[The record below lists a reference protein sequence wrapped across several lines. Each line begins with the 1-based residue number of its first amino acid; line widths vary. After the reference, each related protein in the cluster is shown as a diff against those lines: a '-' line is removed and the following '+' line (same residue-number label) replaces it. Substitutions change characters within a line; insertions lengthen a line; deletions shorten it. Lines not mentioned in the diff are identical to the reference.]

1 MRQRRGF
8 TSRIL
13 IAAMAFGAGPAALP
27 ASAQQAPPMQEIPAP
42 KAFGG
47 EMQLKAAT
55 QALASEPE
63 SWVRIG
69 NSLIVHNVAAPTL
82 TPFLPP
88 AGTANGAAV
97 IIAPGGGFMMLS
109 MNSEGWDV
117 ARWLA
122 SKGVTAFVLKYRLS
136 ATPAAAN
143 GLFSLMAARL
153 GGKDD
158 FRVAPWFIE
167 GRRIATEDALEAMR
181 VVRANAA
188 KWHLDPGKVGFMG
201 FSAGAFTTL
210 SLVEAS
216 DAATMPSFVAPIYG
230 PLGTPA
236 AALPATL
243 PPMWTSI
250 ASDDP
255 LLGKTDFGLIN
266 AWRRNGGAVEFHL
279 YEKGGHGYGFAGT
292 PGTTT
297 VNWRADFLA
306 WLQSRGY
313 YREARAAQ

>member
-1 MRQRRGF
+1 M
-8 TSRIL
+8 SRFPNWSL
-13 IAAMAFGAGPAALP
+13 IRAAALLCIAGMAGIP
-27 ASAQQAPPMQEIPAP
+27 ASAQQAPLLVEVPAP
-42 KAFGG
+42 AALSG
-47 EMQLKAAT
+47 EMRLKTAT
-55 QALASEPE
+55 PALATAPE
-63 SWVRIG
+63 SWVRLG
-69 NSLIVHNVAAPTL
+69 NSLIVHNVAQPTL
-82 TPFLPP
+82 TPFFPP
-88 AGTANGAAV
+88 AGKANGTAV
-97 IIAPGGGFMMLS
+97 VIAPGGGFMMLS

-122 SKGVTAFVLKYRLS
+122 SKGITAFVLKYRLD
-136 ATPAAAN
+136 ATPTTAA
-143 GLFSLMAARL
+143 GLFTTLAGRI
-153 GGKDD
+153 GKTDMIA
-158 FRVAPWFIE
+158 APWFTD
-167 GRRIATEDALEAMR
+167 GLRVATEDAKEAVR

-188 KWHLDPGKVGFMG
+188 KWKIDPNKVGLMG

-210 SLVEAS
+210 NLVTTS
-216 DAATMPSFVAPIYG
+216 DAASMPNFVAPIYG

-236 AALPATL
+236 TPLPASL

-266 AWRRNGGAVEFHL
+266 AWRANGGAVEFHL

-306 WLQSRGY
+306 WLQSHQLY
-313 YREARAAQ
+313 LAAGENDKR